1 MRMMAGDEWND
12 PNDIGGEKMAQMNID
27 ISLENIAGM
36 INSMDV
42 KEIETLCI
50 LLSDEGQ
57 GLLKRKKEA
66 ESKDCNFLSRDEVF
80 DL

>member
-1 MRMMAGDEWND
+1 
-12 PNDIGGEKMAQMNID
+12 MAQVSID
-27 ISLENIAGM
+27 ISVENIAGM
-36 INSMDV
+36 INNMDV

-66 ESKDCNFLSRDEVF
+66 EAKDCTFLSRDEVF
-80 DL
+80 DI